1 MAGLH
6 AQDNRNHSLDITGC
20 AGFKFGPVWAG
31 EITFNRLYPLNGD
44 FKLGFGAGVRFGKTL
59 SSVSTKMV
67 DNVKTSV
74 ECEPQQEIDVPIY
87 VRLNYCLDKL
97 YFNCD
102 LGYSF
107 GFEAYGPTPAPGAS
121 YEPKPHYSGFFVEPQ
136 AGYRLSDKLSLALGL
151 RMHQT
156 DCGDSVYYYETGSD
170 VVFVDTNPHTKLVP
184 ALTLRLAKHF

>member
-74 ECEPQQEIDVPIY
+74 ECEPQKEIDVPIY